1 MPTSLWEVVSSFDP
15 GALLSHSYELPRG
28 PRVRLRLARPG
39 DGPAIRALL
48 AQHGIDPGE
57 LELNRLLHFDP
68 RHRAVITAT
77 ALIGSTETV
86 VGLGA
91 IDVTDDEDVQPDTLV
106 VDERLTDGLGD
117 LLMAALA
124 GRVEAIVRAR
134 AA

>member
-1 MPTSLWEVVSSFDP
+1 MLSSFDP
-15 GALLSHSYELPRG
+15 GALLSRSYELPRG

-39 DGPAIRALL
+39 DGRAIRGLL
-48 AQHGIDPGE
+48 AQRGIDPEE
-57 LELNRLLHFDP
+57 LELTRLLHSDP
-68 RHRAVITAT
+68 RHRVVICAT
-77 ALIGSTETV
+77 ALVGSVETI

-91 IDVTDDEDVQPDTLV
+91 IDVEATDPDTLV

-124 GRVEAIVRAR
+124 GRAAAIAGSR